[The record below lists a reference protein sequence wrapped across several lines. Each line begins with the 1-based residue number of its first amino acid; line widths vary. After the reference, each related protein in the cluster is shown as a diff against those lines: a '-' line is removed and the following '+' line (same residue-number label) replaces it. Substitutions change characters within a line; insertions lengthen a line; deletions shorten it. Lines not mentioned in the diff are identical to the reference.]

1 MFGAGQRTGRAP
13 KHSGMVRR
21 IHACSVCVAPVCPPS
36 AIRTDSLTKSYGG
49 VTAVDDLELTVRSGE
64 VFGFLGPNGA
74 GKSTTIDLL
83 VGFTA
88 PTAGSGWVLGTDIR
102 DDADELR
109 RDVGILPDD
118 YAVFPELTGREHL
131 RSMRRLKGNDDD
143 PDRVFDLVGI
153 NEADR
158 DRVAGEYSKGMCQ
171 RLALGM
177 ALVCEPDLLVLD
189 EPTSGLDPDGVAT
202 VRDIVRDKASDGTT
216 VFFSSHHLAEVEA
229 VCDRVGI
236 MNQGRLVAVDTIDSL
251 RERAPSDT
259 RLRMRVAEEPPS
271 HVVDRLSAQ
280 SGTVPVSVTDDEVV
294 VACEESSAKAEAIQT
309 LHRSVPVLD
318 FDVEST
324 SLEHVFDAY
333 TDSDRETERQ
343 SSDEAARGRRT

>member
-1 MFGAGQRTGRAP
+1 M
-13 KHSGMVRR
+13 S
-21 IHACSVCVAPVCPPS
+21 PPP
-36 AIRTDSLTKSYGG
+36 AIRTSSLTKSYGT
-49 VTAVDDLELTVRSGE
+49 VTAVEDLDLTVRPGE

-88 PTAGSGWVLGTDIR
+88 PTGGRGHVLGTDIR

-109 RDVGILPDD
+109 RNVGILPDD

-131 RSMRRLKGNDDD
+131 RSMRRLKSGDDD
-143 PDRVFDLVGI
+143 LDRVFDLVGI
-153 NEADR
+153 DEADR
-158 DRVAGEYSKGMCQ
+158 DRGAGEYSKGMCQ

-177 ALVCEPDLLVLD
+177 ALVCDPALLVLD

-202 VRDIVRDKASDGTT
+202 VREVVRDQARDGTT

-236 MNQGRLVAVDTIDSL
+236 MNRGRLVAVDTVDSL

-259 RLRMRVAEEPPS
+259 RLRMRVATEPSPQ
-271 HVVDRLSAQ
+271 VVDRLAAQ
-280 SGTVPVSVTDDEVV
+280 SGVVPVSVSDDEVV
-294 VACEESSAKAEAIQT
+294 VACEEPSAKAAAIET
-309 LHRSVPVLD
+309 LHRSSPVRD
-318 FDVEST
+318 FDVESP

-333 TDSDRETERQ
+333 TGPDRDAARP
-343 SSDEAARGRRT
+343 SSDETAREGRT